1 MPPIAVQGFRARS
14 VPSGLYGT
22 ALAASRDGVSEGFPV
37 RGAGVCIYP
46 SRGLPGV
53 VPGAPDFART
63 RRL

>member
-1 MPPIAVQGFRARS
+1 MPPIAVRGFRALG

-22 ALAASRDGVSEGFPV
+22 ARAASRDGAPEAVPD
-37 RGAGVCIYP
+37 AGVCIYP